1 MILGNTSKPLNPI
14 IGAPNSTM
22 GGGLPPSVNCVCGT
36 VPRWR
41 IPPTQGSG
49 RRPRLMPMKTTL
61 LLLLAASGMLG
72 QVVPGRYI
80 LELSSDPAAVS
91 AVKQGAR
98 FAARE
103 AGFAARRDG
112 VRRGQAAARVAVAA
126 RGGKVLESMDTVIN
140 ALIVTIPDA
149 RANELLQIPG
159 ALKLHPVHLVKP
171 LLSHALPLHKVPDAW
186 STLPLGQN
194 SAGAGIKIG
203 MIDTGVDV
211 NNPAFSDPLPALAGF
226 PKALTAGDLRFTNA
240 KIVVAK
246 NYTTLLPDG
255 GDPDANDRDGHG
267 TGTALAA
274 AGGTASTPYGPVTG
288 VAPKAYI
295 GSYKVLDANG
305 GTSDV
310 IAKAIDDA
318 VADGMDVINLSLGAY
333 VTSYS
338 DIAPTAVGIAA
349 IEAATNAGVVVT
361 VSAGNSGPG
370 AGSIGDYASAPDAIS
385 LGAIMNDRVL
395 GYAITAG
402 GAAPEEAFVGSGPD
416 PGQVVSGPLFDVT
429 ALDASGLA
437 CSPLPSGSVAG
448 QVVLVLRGVCPFA
461 DKLNDVAA
469 GGAAAAIVYNSA
481 TGASFQTILAS
492 VGTATLPAMFV
503 DPSQGADLKAQLAA
517 NPGVSAALD
526 FTGATAFA
534 ARPDLTGFSSRGP
547 SIGSAMKP
555 DLVAVGE
562 EIVTGA
568 QNSFS
573 SGESYSPSG
582 FIVTAGT
589 SFSAPLAAGAAAVL
603 KAARPGLTV
612 QQYRSLL
619 INGASP
625 ATAAPNVQA
634 TVQQAGAGML
644 NLATAIGA
652 TVAAYPT
659 SLNFG
664 TGAGSV
670 NNTLQLTLSN
680 LGTAGDTF
688 TIQAV
693 PTGNSPA
700 PALSVGSV
708 QLDPNASQQIP
719 VTLSAS
725 DLAPGEYQGYL
736 QVTGTANSNGATI
749 PYPGSDPAGIT
760 VIYQDNSDP
769 ARSLSRQAVVFRVV
783 DVAGLPYAGAA
794 TPQVAITSGTGTG
807 SIRATYSAGDIPGT
821 YAADIRTGTS
831 SMELSIT
838 VGGVTATVVI
848 PVF

>member
-1 MILGNTSKPLNPI
+1 
-14 IGAPNSTM
+14 
-22 GGGLPPSVNCVCGT
+22 
-36 VPRWR
+36 
-41 IPPTQGSG
+41 
-49 RRPRLMPMKTTL
+49 
-61 LLLLAASGMLG
+61 
-72 QVVPGRYI
+72 
-80 LELSSDPAAVS
+80 
-91 AVKQGAR
+91 
-98 FAARE
+98 
-103 AGFAARRDG
+103 
-112 VRRGQAAARVAVAA
+112 
-126 RGGKVLESMDTVIN
+126 MDTVIN
-140 ALIVTIPDA
+140 ALIVSIPDA

-159 ALKLHPVHLVKP
+159 ALKLHQVHQVKA

-186 STLPLGQN
+186 SMLPLGQN

-211 NNPAFSDPLPALAGF
+211 NNPAFSDPLPAVAGF
-226 PKALTAGDLRFTNA
+226 PKVLQASDQRFTNA
-240 KIVVAK
+240 KIIVAK

-274 AGGTASTPYGPVTG
+274 AGGTASTPFGIITG

-338 DIAPTAVGIAA
+338 DIAPTEVGIRA

-361 VSAGNSGPG
+361 VAAGNAGPG

-395 GYAITAG
+395 GYAVTAG
-402 GAAPEEAFVGSGPD
+402 GGAPEEAFLGSGPD
-416 PGQVVSGPLFDVT
+416 PGQVIGGPLFDVT
-429 ALDASGLA
+429 TLDASALA

-448 QVVLVLRGVCPFA
+448 QVVLVLRGNCLFA
-461 DKLNDVAA
+461 DKLNNVAA

-481 TGASFQTILAS
+481 TGASFQTVRAS
-492 VGTATLPAMFV
+492 VGIATLPAMFV
-503 DPSQGADLKAQLAA
+503 DQAQGADLKAQFAA
-517 NPGVSAALD
+517 NPGVSVTLD
-526 FTGATAFA
+526 FSGATAFA
-534 ARPDLTGFSSRGP
+534 ARPDLTSFTSRGP

-582 FIVTAGT
+582 FIDTAGT

-634 TVQQAGAGML
+634 TVQQAGAGVL
-644 NLATAIGA
+644 NLATAVGG

-664 TGAGSV
+664 TGAGAV
-670 NNTLQLTLSN
+670 NYTLPLTLWN
-680 LGTAGDTF
+680 LGTAGDTL
-688 TIQAV
+688 TIQAM
-693 PTGNSPA
+693 PTGNNPA
-700 PALSVGSV
+700 PSLSTNSV
-708 QLDPNASQQIP
+708 PLDPNGSQQIA

-725 DLAPGEYQGYL
+725 GLAPGEYQGYL
-736 QVTGTANSNGATI
+736 QVTGTANSNVASI
-749 PYPGSDPAGIT
+749 PYWFAVPGSTPSGIT

-769 ARSLSRQAVVFRVV
+769 TRSVSTQAVVFRVV
-783 DVAGLPYAGAA
+783 DVAGLPYTGSA
-794 TPQVAITSGTGTG
+794 TPQVSIASGTGTG
-807 SIRATYSAGDIPGT
+807 SIRATYRVGDIPGT
-821 YAADIRTGTS
+821 YATDIRTGTS
-831 SMELSIT
+831 SMELGIT
-838 VGGVTATVVI
+838 VGGVSTSVVI

>member
-1 MILGNTSKPLNPI
+1 
-14 IGAPNSTM
+14 M
-22 GGGLPPSVNCVCGT
+22 GGGMPPSMDSVCGT
-36 VPRWR
+36 VPRCR
-41 IPPTQGSG
+41 ILAIKTPA
-49 RRPRLMPMKTTL
+49 MKTTGL
-61 LLLLAASGMLG
+61 LLCAFLSAASGMFG

-80 LELSSDPAAVS
+80 LELSGDPAAVS
-91 AVKQGAR
+91 AVKAGAR

-103 AGFAARRDG
+103 ASFAARRTG
-112 VRRGQAAARVAVAA
+112 VRQGQAAARAAVAS
-126 RGGKVLESMDTVIN
+126 RGGTVLASMDTVIN

-149 RANELLQIPG
+149 RANDLLQIPG
-159 ALKLHPVHLVKP
+159 ALQLHPVHQVKP

-211 NNPAFSDPLPALAGF
+211 NNPAFSDPLPAVAGF
-226 PKALTAGDLRFTNA
+226 PKVLNAGDLQFTNA
-240 KIVVAK
+240 KIIVAR

-267 TGTALAA
+267 TGTSLAA

-305 GTSDV
+305 STSDV

-318 VADGMDVINLSLGAY
+318 VADGMDVINLSLGSY

-370 AGSIGDYASAPDAIS
+370 AGSLGDYASAPDAIT
-385 LGAIMNDRVL
+385 LGAIMNDRAL
-395 GYAITAG
+395 GYAVTAG
-402 GAAPEEAFVGSGPD
+402 GAAPEEAFLGSGPD
-416 PGQVVSGPLFDVT
+416 PGQVIGGPLFDVT

-448 QVVLVLRGVCPFA
+448 QVVLVLRGTCLFA
-461 DKLNDVAA
+461 DKLNNVAA

-481 TGASFQTILAS
+481 TGASFQTIVAS

-503 DPSQGADLKAQLAA
+503 DQSQGADLKAQLAA
-517 NPGVSAALD
+517 NPGVSATLD
-526 FTGATAFA
+526 FSGATAFA
-534 ARPDLTGFSSRGP
+534 ARPDLTSFSSRGP
-547 SIGSAMKP
+547 SVGSAMKP
-555 DLVAVGE
+555 DLVAVGDQ
-562 EIVTGA
+562 IVTGA

-619 INGASP
+619 INGAGP
-625 ATAAPNVQA
+625 ATAAPNVRA

-644 NLATAIGA
+644 NLATAVGG

-664 TGAGSV
+664 TGAGAV
-670 NNTLQLTLSN
+670 NNTLQLTLWN

-700 PALSVGSV
+700 PSLSTSSV
-708 QLDPNASQQIP
+708 PLAPNASQQIP

-725 DLAPGEYQGYL
+725 GLAPGEYQGYL
-736 QVTGTANSNGATI
+736 QVTGTANSNVASI
-749 PYPGSDPAGIT
+749 PYWFAVPGSTPAGIT

-769 ARSLSRQAVVFRVV
+769 TGRLSTQAVVFRVV
-783 DVAGLPYAGAA
+783 DVAGLPYTGSA
-794 TPQVAITSGTGTG
+794 TPQVSITSGTGTG
-807 SIRATYSAGDIPGT
+807 SIRSTYRIGDIPAT
-821 YAADIRTGTS
+821 YATDIRTGAT
-831 SMELSIT
+831 SMELGIT
-838 VGGVTATVVI
+838 VGGVTTSVVI